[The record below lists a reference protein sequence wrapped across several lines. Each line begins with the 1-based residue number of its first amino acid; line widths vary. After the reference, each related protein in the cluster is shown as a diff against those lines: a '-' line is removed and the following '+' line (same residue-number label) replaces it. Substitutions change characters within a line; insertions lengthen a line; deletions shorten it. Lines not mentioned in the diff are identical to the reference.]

1 MERKFLFSVAL
12 VIIAVGIGVTVYFR
26 WRPGPG
32 PGNGTPHDPPNMPVV
47 FHSNC
52 LSPED
57 RKVFYH
63 LAEGS
68 EVYPLAWLRATK
80 RVGSDQLFLEN
91 MERFGMLPDPDSEE
105 KLPVGLTAA
114 QSRGLPTLGKMV
126 GINCAAC
133 HVGQITYKGKA
144 LRIDGAPNMFDGN
157 KFFTELVQ
165 SGQAILSSPTEL
177 IGFLS
182 RLHEEAAKK
191 ERGSL
196 VSRVIVHL
204 KEGESELKTAL
215 LSYVANSVLYKDV
228 RTWPKDWRSILVGA
242 GGEEATRKKLL
253 DGFTFP
259 ELPSLAKKAGAKG
272 SPLQEKG
279 ADEQTSAVRETLEEI
294 VLTNRLLKARLVFL
308 ENLAQIGKDKPNW
321 GFGRV
326 DAFGSVRALYF
337 QPDYV
342 PDGPV
347 SYPHIFAFY
356 RNPWFHY
363 DGNTTSVLQ
372 RNLGQA
378 LGVGAIFEP
387 TTYASTLRP
396 IDSNRLEEIASKI
409 GPPAWPA
416 DFFSPLDQDKIKKGE
431 AHFQKHCV
439 SCHKLIKPTEQ
450 APDLLEDLKA
460 LGTDPQRATAVVADL
475 PKTGNPFYTDLAAVL
490 NKVTQKALDD
500 SKVPP
505 EKQKEFNHS
514 RPVDWR
520 TTRKYAA
527 RPLWGV
533 WATAPYLHNGS
544 VPTLYD
550 LLLPA
555 KDRPRTFPVGQRE
568 YDPVKVG
575 YITTVDKPLFTFDT
589 SKVGNG
595 NGGHEY
601 GTGLTDTE
609 RYELIEFLKTL

>member
-1 MERKFLFSVAL
+1 MERKFLFGVAL
-12 VIIAVGIGVTVYFR
+12 LIIAVGIGVTVYFR

-32 PGNGTPHDPPNMPVV
+32 PGNGAPHVPPSMPVV

-80 RVGSDQLFLEN
+80 RIGSDQMFLEN

-114 QSRGLPTLGKMV
+114 PSRGSTLLGKMV
-126 GINCAAC
+126 GINCAVC
-133 HVGQITYKGKA
+133 HVGQITYKGTA

-157 KFFTELVQ
+157 MFFTELVE
-165 SGQAILSSPTEL
+165 SGKAILSSQNEL
-177 IGFLS
+177 IGFLW
-182 RLHEEAAKK
+182 RLHAEQAKQPS
-191 ERGSL
+191 GSL
-196 VSRVIVHL
+196 VSRLLVHL
-204 KEGESELKTAL
+204 KEGESDLKTLLLGRLGTLVKEAL
-215 LSYVANSVLYKDV
+215 TAPTAKW
-228 RTWPKDWRSILVGA
+228 TLVPSTA
-242 GGEEATRKKLL
+242 GGDEAMRKKLL
-253 DGFTFP
+253 EGMSFK
-259 ELPSLAKKAGAKG
+259 EMPSLAEKAGSQG
-272 SPLQEKG
+272 NPLEGKN
-279 ADEQTSAVRETLEEI
+279 AREQKSAVQGTVEEI
-294 VLTNRLLKARLVFL
+294 VVTLRLLKARVEFL
-308 ENLAQIGKDKPNW
+308 ENLAQIGKDKPDW

-337 QPDYV
+337 QPEYI
-342 PDGPV
+342 PNGPV
-347 SYPHIFAFY
+347 SYPHLFAFD

-387 TTYASTLRP
+387 TTFASTLLP
-396 IDSNRLEEIASKI
+396 INSNQLEQIASKI
-409 GPPAWPA
+409 EPPAWPA
-416 DFFSPLDQDKIKKGE
+416 DFFSALDQDKIKKGE

-475 PKTGNPFYTDLAAVL
+475 PKAGNPFYTDLAAVL
-490 NKVTQKALDD
+490 DKVTQKALDD

-505 EKQKEFNHS
+505 DKQKEFNHG
-514 RPVDWR
+514 RPIDWR
-520 TTRKYAA
+520 TTRKYAS

-555 KDRPRTFPVGQRE
+555 KDRPKTFPLGQRE

-575 YITTVDKPLFTFDT
+575 YITAVGKPLFTFDT

-601 GTGLTDTE
+601 GTDLSDTE